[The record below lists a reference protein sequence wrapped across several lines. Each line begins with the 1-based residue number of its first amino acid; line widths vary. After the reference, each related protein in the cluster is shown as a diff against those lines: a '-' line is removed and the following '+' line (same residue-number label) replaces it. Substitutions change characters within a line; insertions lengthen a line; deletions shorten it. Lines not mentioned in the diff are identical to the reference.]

1 MSDYAAERAQRL
13 YYERYLANVT
23 PPTIAVNV
31 SITTSSTAAT
41 LASVPA
47 GLAVG
52 GRYGI
57 AATGIPASTS
67 FVYAG
72 STAIA
77 LSNAATAT
85 NAAAASTISVIVG

>member
-1 MSDYAAERAQRL
+1 MSDYAYERAQRL

-31 SITTSSTAAT
+31 SITSGSTAAT
-41 LASVPA
+41 LANVPA
-47 GLAVG
+47 GLWVG

-72 STAIA
+72 SANIV
-77 LSNAATAT
+77 LSQAATAT

>member
-13 YYERYLANVT
+13 YYERYLQNIT

-31 SITTSSTAAT
+31 SITSGSPAAT
-41 LASVPA
+41 LANVPA
-47 GLAVG
+47 GLWVG

-57 AATGIPASTS
+57 AATGIPGSTT
-67 FVYAG
+67 FVYQG
-72 STAIA
+72 SAAIT
-77 LSNAATAT
+77 LSAAATAT

>member
-31 SITTSSTAAT
+31 SITALSTAAA
-41 LASVPA
+41 LANVPA
-47 GLAVG
+47 GLWVG

-67 FVYAG
+67 FVYSG
-72 STAIA
+72 SASIV
-77 LSNAATAT
+77 LSQAATAT
-85 NAAAASTISVIVG
+85 NAAAASTVSVIVG

>member
-23 PPTIAVNV
+23 PPTIPVNV
-31 SITTSSTAAT
+31 SITSGSAAAT
-41 LASVPA
+41 LANVPA
-47 GLAVG
+47 GLWVG

-67 FVYAG
+67 FVYQG
-72 STAIA
+72 SANIL
-77 LSNAATAT
+77 LSQAATAT

>member
-1 MSDYAAERAQRL
+1 MSDYGTERSQRL

-31 SITTSSTAAT
+31 SITTSSTAAA
-41 LASVPA
+41 LANVPA
-47 GLAVG
+47 GLWVG

-57 AATGIPASTS
+57 AAAGIPASTS
-67 FVYAG
+67 FVYQG
-72 STAIA
+72 SANIA
-77 LSNAATAT
+77 LSQAATAT